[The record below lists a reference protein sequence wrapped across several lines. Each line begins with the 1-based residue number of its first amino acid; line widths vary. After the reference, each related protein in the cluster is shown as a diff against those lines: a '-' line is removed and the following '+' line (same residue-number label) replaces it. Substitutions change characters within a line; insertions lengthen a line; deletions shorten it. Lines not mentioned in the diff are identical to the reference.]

1 MEALYSATNRLIQDT
16 QGYFQSLNSNRG
28 DTSEAENHILK
39 NITTINAYV
48 LPILPI
54 TNIASEF

>member
-28 DTSEAENHILK
+28 DTSEEENQILK
-39 NITTINAYV
+39 NIATINVYV
-48 LPILPI
+48 SNVII
-54 TNIASEF
+54 ID